1 MDVPE
6 TRYAQSGNVSIA
18 YQVMGDG
25 PFDLVYA
32 PPSVSHVELAW
43 DVPSLAA
50 YFRRLASF
58 SRLIRF
64 DKRGTGMS
72 DRVGSVP
79 TLETR
84 MDDVRAVMD
93 AAGSERAAIIGISEG
108 GPMAI
113 LFAATYPDRAWALV
127 LEGSYARTLWAPDY
141 PWGEREEE
149 FERDLTE
156 QLVGWGTQ
164 ERSLQRAR

>member
-1 MDVPE
+1 VDIPE
-6 TRYAQSGNVSIA
+6 TRYASSGDVSIA
-18 YQVMGDG
+18 YQVVGEG
-25 PFDLVYA
+25 PFDLVHV
-32 PPSVSHVELAW
+32 PPFVSHVELAW
-43 DVPSLAA
+43 EIPGLAA

-58 SRLIRF
+58 CRLIRF

-72 DRVGSVP
+72 DRVGSLP

-93 AAGSERAAIIGISEG
+93 AAGSERAAIIGVSEG

-127 LEGSYARTLWAPDY
+127 LEGSYANA
-141 PWGEREEE
+141 
-149 FERDLTE
+149 
-156 QLVGWGTQ
+156 VGSRLPVGD
-164 ERSLQRAR
+164 QRAGVRTRTG